1 MDRYVNRYLMQNQQ
15 VSPQASN
22 YYPNA
27 KQQSHMRYQQQT
39 VTNNNTNF
47 INGNQQYTHQNEW
60 TGAPL
65 ITNIDGRSKKVFNNN
80 CPNNNSNSINNNRN
94 NNGYDYDE
102 MALSR
107 LAKHAHGA
115 PIILSGRYR
124 SKSMREVKP
133 QHSFGHENGKN
144 SFNHNLLKPTITQTT
159 AHNRSLEVDS
169 HTYDESATYGNG
181 SHTNGTCLPRIIKP
195 RKRRKKDRKPI
206 VVTGLLHDN
215 LSYSMPTNFTAN
227 SLGNNAQFQ
236 ASTND
241 GRFPNVDH
249 FDAMNFKRPAP
260 KPATE
265 NGFYNCDFDP
275 TTLVSVSSSS
285 TSSSPISL
293 SNSSLSST
301 TSAATSSCSCRLC
314 DPFCKIW
321 AFPLRRSFSDNS
333 AVELDHYNNNNNHIK
348 KDVGVIGGNRVQA
361 TISNSNSN
369 SSSSNS
375 SSSKSN
381 WNSSGTSFSFLD
393 IMEFNHYHRQQ
404 QEQKQLQLPSSAMT
418 LLSDVDRLRSE
429 SLSDSGDSGCDLLLG
444 SLNVIDNLPSIPQQ
458 QQHQQQQTAH
468 SQAIDKGLQ
477 SDLISDKLSNLT
489 KQLSDFSL
497 MHQNLARHSSM
508 SSDNDTVFSDISN
521 NLNSNAVGNGNNM
534 SEMTFNF
541 DSITKSVNNHS
552 FTSNGANETTSSNY
566 QLMSPMLVNKHIFS
580 NIDINNNQLPSLT
593 VSTVDGAA
601 HDCSN
606 ANERTLFN
614 CFDVTWKGHDLGNNN
629 NNNNNNM

>member
-1 MDRYVNRYLMQNQQ
+1 MQNQQ
-15 VSPQASN
+15 VLTQAPN
-22 YYPNA
+22 YYTNA

-39 VTNNNTNF
+39 VKNNGNNSNF
-47 INGNQQYTHQNEW
+47 INGNQYTHQNDW
-60 TGAPL
+60 AGVPL
-65 ITNIDGRSKKVFNNN
+65 ITNIDGRPQKVYNNSKNNNN
-80 CPNNNSNSINNNRN
+80 CPNNNNNSNNNLN
-94 NNGYDYDE
+94 NIGYDYDE

-133 QHSFGHENGKN
+133 QYSFGHENGKN
-144 SFNHNLLKPTITQTT
+144 NFNHTLLKPTILQTT
-159 AHNRSLEVDS
+159 AHNRGLDVDS
-169 HTYDESATYGNG
+169 HTYDESATYGNS

-206 VVTGLLHDN
+206 VVTGQLHDN
-215 LSYSMPTNFTAN
+215 SSYSIPTNFVGNT
-227 SLGNNAQFQ
+227 LGINAQFQ

-249 FDAMNFKRPAP
+249 FDAMNFKKPAP
-260 KPATE
+260 KASTD

-275 TTLVSVSSSS
+275 TTLISVSSSS
-285 TSSSPISL
+285 TSSSSPNSL

-333 AVELDHYNNNNNHIK
+333 AVELDHYNNYNNNHIK

-361 TISNSNSN
+361 TISNNN
-369 SSSSNS
+369 SSNS

-381 WNSSGTSFSFLD
+381 WNSNGTSFSFLD

-404 QEQKQLQLPSSAMT
+404 QEQKLHIPSSAAPT
-418 LLSDVDRLRSE
+418 FISDVDRLRSE

-444 SLNVIDNLPSIPQQ
+444 SLNIIDNLPSSP
-458 QQHQQQQTAH
+458 QQHQSSYAN
-468 SQAIDKGLQ
+468 KGLQ

-489 KQLSDFSL
+489 RQLSDFSL
-497 MHQNLARHSSM
+497 MHQNVARHSSM

-521 NLNSNAVGNGNNM
+521 NFNSNAVGNGIKM
-534 SEMTFNF
+534 SEMSFNF
-541 DSITKSVNNHS
+541 DSITNSVNNHS
-552 FTSNGANETTSSNY
+552 FTSNGANDTTSSNY
-566 QLMSPMLVNKHIFS
+566 QLLSPMLVNKQMFS

-593 VSTVDGAA
+593 VGNVDGAA
-601 HDCSN
+601 NDYSS
-606 ANERTLFN
+606 ANERKLFN
-614 CFDVTWKGHDLGNNN
+614 CFDVTWKVHDLGNNS
-629 NNNNNNM
+629 M

>member
-15 VSPQASN
+15 VSPQATN

-27 KQQSHMRYQQQT
+27 KQQSHMRYQQQS
-39 VTNNNTNF
+39 VTNNGNNTNF
-47 INGNQQYTHQNEW
+47 LNGSQQYTHQNDW
-60 TGAPL
+60 AGGAPL
-65 ITNIDGRSKKVFNNN
+65 ITNIDGRPKKVFNTTNNN
-80 CPNNNSNSINNNRN
+80 CLNNNNSNNNNRN

-144 SFNHNLLKPTITQTT
+144 NFNQNLLKPTITQTT
-159 AHNRSLEVDS
+159 AHNLSLDVDS

-206 VVTGLLHDN
+206 VVTGQLHDN
-215 LSYSMPTNFTAN
+215 LSYSMPTNFIAN
-227 SLGNNAQFQ
+227 TLGNNAQFQ

-333 AVELDHYNNNNNHIK
+333 AVELDHYNNNNHMK

-369 SSSSNS
+369 SSSINS

-404 QEQKQLQLPSSAMT
+404 QEQKLQLPSLAATTT

-444 SLNVIDNLPSIPQQ
+444 SLNVIDNLPLIPQQ
-458 QQHQQQQTAH
+458 HHQQTTN
-468 SQAIDKGLQ
+468 AIGKGLQ

-497 MHQNLARHSSM
+497 MHQSLARHSSM

-521 NLNSNAVGNGNNM
+521 NLNSNAVGNGINM

-566 QLMSPMLVNKHIFS
+566 QLMSPMLVNKQIFS

-593 VSTVDGAA
+593 VGAVDGAA
-601 HDCSN
+601 LDCSS

-614 CFDVTWKGHDLGNNN
+614 CFDVTWKVHDLGNNN
-629 NNNNNNM
+629 NNNNKI